1 MEARLKCRPRHAA
14 SAACGD
20 CSARPTQNEEG
31 RSKDVG
37 IIGLLVVLILIVLLL
52 RLL

>member
-1 MEARLKCRPRHAA
+1 MQGRTRCAGHALRSAPR
-14 SAACGD
+14 GT
-20 CSARPTQNEEG
+20 TQNEEG
-31 RSKDVG
+31 RSKAMG